1 METSL
6 TILWYAFS
14 IAWIGYLVFLV
25 AASGQQKRIWQ
36 LIRGVRERLE
46 EAGRN

>member
-25 AASGQQKRIWQ
+25 GVSGQQRRIWR
-36 LIRGVRERLE
+36 LIRGVRERLQG
-46 EAGRN
+46 AGRN

>member
-25 AASGQQKRIWQ
+25 AASGQQKRIWE
-36 LIRGVRERLE
+36 LIRGVRQRLE
-46 EAGRN
+46 GESKN